1 MEDNPIWSK
10 WSHYRHVPSK
20 ENSTTIDAKIC
31 QLGTDT
37 RWHFG
42 KCPLSNHN
50 LQSDPLDMRPVK
62 ATVFIKTP
70 FRTNWHNFWDGKS
83 NTTVL
88 THELLDAQDLRLVS
102 NFYLIRAPWTRP
114 SGHIFWNFTRISQ
127 ENKMICLASKSS
139 SVMKTL
145 ILDRVSILTVNYGRW
160 PTNSNF
166 DDSPSVVYLA
176 VSGFRVPS
184 WDSQKQSKYFF
195 QTDTRLH
202 FQLFDRWTR
211 KVHDL
216 KLKQLL
222 ANWFWANAMSKIK
235 TNKNLFKNLW
245 VMTLF

>member
-10 WSHYRHVPSK
+10 WSHNRHVPSK

-42 KCPLSNHN
+42 KFIIYSSIYWTCDPSPTVDQRAEPVLCPLIW
-50 LQSDPLDMRPVK
+50 
-62 ATVFIKTP
+62 TVFIKTP

-127 ENKMICLASKSS
+127 ENKMICSASKSS

-160 PTNSNF
+160 PTNSEL

-176 VSGFRVPS
+176 VSGLRVPS
-184 WDSQKQSKYFF
+184 WDSQSLNIFSDKYKIAFPVVRSLNKKGARSEA
-195 QTDTRLH
+195 QAAAC
-202 FQLFDRWTR
+202 
-211 KVHDL
+211 
-216 KLKQLL
+216 KLILGERDVQ
-222 ANWFWANAMSKIK
+222 
-235 TNKNLFKNLW
+235 NKDEQKPL
-245 VMTLF
+245 

>member
-102 NFYLIRAPWTRP
+102 IFIWSEP
-114 SGHIFWNFTRISQ
+114 SG
-127 ENKMICLASKSS
+127 
-139 SVMKTL
+139 
-145 ILDRVSILTVNYGRW
+145 RVRT
-160 PTNSNF
+160 
-166 DDSPSVVYLA
+166 DLA
-176 VSGFRVPS
+176 VLSSTNWSFLKFDQNIAGKQNDMFGI
-184 WDSQKQSKYFF
+184 QIFICYENAHLGQSKYSDGKLRTVAH
-195 QTDTRLH
+195 QLGLWRLIVRSLPGGIR
-202 FQLFDRWTR
+202 FSRP
-211 KVHDL
+211 
-216 KLKQLL
+216 KLR
-222 ANWFWANAMSKIK
+222 FPK
-235 TNKNLFKNLW
+235 T
-245 VMTLF
+245 V

>member
-50 LQSDPLDMRPVK
+50 LQPDPLDVRHVVNRRWKSRTSPMHLDLDCIYKR
-62 ATVFIKTP
+62 P

-102 NFYLIRAPWTRP
+102 NFYLIRAQWTCPDGPCSTFVRQLI
-114 SGHIFWNFTRISQ
+114 IFEILSEYRRKTKWYVRHPNLHLLWKR
-127 ENKMICLASKSS
+127 SS
-139 SVMKTL
+139 
-145 ILDRVSILTVNYGRW
+145 
-160 PTNSNF
+160 
-166 DDSPSVVYLA
+166 
-176 VSGFRVPS
+176 
-184 WDSQKQSKYFF
+184 
-195 QTDTRLH
+195 
-202 FQLFDRWTR
+202 WTEW
-211 KVHDL
+211 V
-216 KLKQLL
+216 
-222 ANWFWANAMSKIK
+222 FWR
-235 TNKNLFKNLW
+235 
-245 VMTLF
+245 